1 LARKITQGT
10 PIGRGKDH
18 VGHER
23 IRHAGDRQR
32 GGRIPG
38 RPAERGIA
46 GKITTDSEPLGRVR
60 LALDK
65 IRFGDGPDAFRR
77 QYLVKLPTTQ
87 PYPNFVRWTDHES
100 IARAAAQQQEAGK

>member
-1 LARKITQGT
+1 MSDTNEFVTLVIDKEA
-10 PIGRGKDH
+10 
-18 VGHER
+18 
-23 IRHAGDRQR
+23 AGYLVDLLN
-32 GGRIPG
+32 
-38 RPAERGIA
+38 AEIA
-46 GKITTDSEPLGRVR
+46 GKITTDREPLGRVR